1 MLHRATSDT
10 SLKAAPSS
18 PKADFID
25 SPHPNGGRGG
35 RNNKEMLAKREVG
48 AAGSF
53 LHSQGWE
60 QLKDWEESR
69 INLQPWLFLLFF
81 QSIPRW

>member
-1 MLHRATSDT
+1 M

-18 PKADFID
+18 LKADFID
-25 SPHPNGGRGG
+25 PPHPNGGRGG

-53 LHSQGWE
+53 LHSQRRE

-69 INLQPWLFLLFF
+69 INLQLWLFLLFSNQF
-81 QSIPRW
+81 PDGSHF